1 MKISFVLVGI
11 FLQILDAHR
20 PNIYND
26 YYDQEPEAFEKNA
39 LPRNPVGGRGSP
51 LPKSSQAVGGHN
63 VAGTFQRGAPFS
75 GNRGAAA
82 GGARQP
88 APRGQFQP
96 NFANQVAT
104 KTAAPPV
111 ADWPWSGKAS
121 QQEAAPQVLV
131 ATIMTTITKFAVLTS
146 TVTNNIVELITQTE
160 TETEMITR
168 HSTRTVQV
176 PTTLTQRFTLTKSF
190 TETETSTTFSLVP
203 FTITE
208 VETQTRTIENV
219 ILTTFTMP
227 ASTLHKTIF
236 STLTETAKTVTMTEY
251 LQPLIETIAVETIMM
266 TETITSAAVRTVTV
280 EIEKQPL
287 VKMEEVSN
295 QIEYNYEDDLN
306 SQEYQEYFDEYYGSQ
321 NDNVEEVN
329 AEVVDENVDEVVVSE
344 YPSEPQQEDDGEFV
358 EQSDHLADIESYP
371 VSREDQLAEFE
382 FVSHLPSGADIIE
395 VEAKPAVEERV
406 LAAIQHS
413 SFMATNK
420 LAANQFKR
428 VY

>member
-11 FLQILDAHR
+11 FLQILEAHR
-20 PNIYND
+20 PNIYAAN
-26 YYDQEPEAFEKNA
+26 YDQEPEAFEKNA
-39 LPRNPVGGRGSP
+39 LPIGGRGTP
-51 LPKSSQAVGGHN
+51 LPKSNPAGHN
-63 VAGTFQRGAPFS
+63 AAGTFQRGTPFS

-82 GGARQP
+82 GGAKQP

-104 KTAAPPV
+104 KTAAPV
-111 ADWPWSGKAS
+111 ADWPWSGKAP

-208 VETQTRTIENV
+208 IETQTRTIENV

-236 STLTETAKTVTMTEY
+236 STLTESAKTVTMTEY
-251 LQPLIETIAVETIMM
+251 LQPLIETIAVETVTQ
-266 TETITSAAVRTVTV
+266 TETFTSSAVRTVTV
-280 EIEKQPL
+280 EVEKTPQAKIEEPVDQL
-287 VKMEEVSN
+287 
-295 QIEYNYEDDLN
+295 EYNYEDDLN
-306 SQEYQEYFDEYYGSQ
+306 SQEYQEFFDQYYGSQ
-321 NDNVEEVN
+321 EDILEEELVSSVPIQEETVKSEPLETESVEQ
-329 AEVVDENVDEVVVSE
+329 ENSLVEVSE
-344 YPSEPQQEDDGEFV
+344 S
-358 EQSDHLADIESYP
+358 HADLNSYP
-371 VSREDQLAEFE
+371 VSQEEQHLEFE
-382 FVSHLPSGADIIE
+382 FVSHLPSGADVIE
-395 VEAKPAVEERV
+395 VEAPKPVAEERV

-413 SFMATNK
+413 PFMATNK
-420 LAANQFKR
+420 LTANQFKR